1 MRKYDSYKPTKIE
14 FLDEIPEHWEEK
26 RMRFLGYLYGGLS
39 GKSATD
45 FNQLS
50 NEDNKYFIPFTN
62 IANNFRIDPE
72 SLQTVVISQNENQN
86 KVQKGDLFFLM
97 SSENYDDVGKSAVL
111 LDDLEETYL
120 NSFCKGFRITKEK
133 IVPEFL
139 NYQLHS
145 KQLRH
150 NLLTGANGFTRINLK
165 IDKVIDLLT
174 ALPSPEE
181 QTAIAKYLDRKTAE
195 IDDLIADK
203 NRLLELYEEEKTAII
218 NQAVTKGINPDVP
231 MKDSGIEW
239 LREIPEH
246 WEEKRLKLLVSKI
259 GSGVTPS
266 GGSSVYLTSGI
277 PLLRS
282 QNIHFDGLKLD
293 DVAYISEEI
302 DEDMRNSRIREGD
315 VLLNITGASIGRC
328 FYVPTDFGRGN
339 VNQHVSIIRPVP
351 KKADTIYLYFL
362 MRSEIGQLQIRLQQT
377 GANREGLNFEQLKNF
392 TLPIPLNIEEQKS
405 IALYIETECALI
417 DAKKAKTEKL
427 VKLLTEY
434 RTSLISEV
442 VTGKIKVTT

>member
-45 FNQLS
+45 FNQLT

-72 SLQTVVISQNENQN
+72 SLQTVVISENENQN

-97 SSENYDDVGKSAVL
+97 SSENYDDVGKTAVL
-111 LDDLEETYL
+111 IDDLEETYL

-174 ALPSPEE
+174 AIPTPEE
-181 QTAIAKYLDRKTAE
+181 QIAIADYLDRKTAE
-195 IDDLIADK
+195 IDELIADK
-203 NRLLELYEEEKTAII
+203 KRLLELYEEEKAAII

-239 LREIPEH
+239 LGEIPEH
-246 WEEKRLKLLVSKI
+246 WEVKRLKTIARVQTGRTPKIQNSQIDFFDRGEINWFTPADFDGNNELLDSKRKLISEAIETGEVELFPEYSIYLVSI
-259 GSGVTPS
+259 GATLGKVSFFRQKASANQQINIIIFNQTFN
-266 GGSSVYLTSGI
+266 
-277 PLLRS
+277 PL
-282 QNIHFDGLKLD
+282 
-293 DVAYISEEI
+293 
-302 DEDMRNSRIREGD
+302 
-315 VLLNITGASIGRC
+315 
-328 FYVPTDFGRGN
+328 FG
-339 VNQHVSIIRPVP
+339 
-351 KKADTIYLYFL
+351 YYFL
-362 MRSEIGQLQIRLQQT
+362 VGNKEMITLEADYT
-377 GANREGLNFEQLKNF
+377 
-392 TLPIPLNIEEQKS
+392 TLPILNQSKTKSLLFAVPPFEEQQS
-405 IALYIETECALI
+405 IVHHIETECALVN
-417 DAKKAKTEKL
+417 AKKAKTEKL
-427 VKLLTEY
+427 IELLTEY
-434 RTSLISEV
+434 RTALISEV
-442 VTGKIKVTT
+442 VTGKIKVTD

>member
-45 FNQLS
+45 FNQLT

-72 SLQTVVISQNENQN
+72 SLQTVIISENENQN

-97 SSENYDDVGKSAVL
+97 SSENYDDVGKTAVL
-111 LDDLEETYL
+111 IDDLEETYL

-139 NYQLHS
+139 SYQLHS

-174 ALPSPEE
+174 AIPTPEE
-181 QTAIAKYLDRKTAE
+181 QTAIAAYLDRKTAE
-195 IDDLIADK
+195 IDELIADK
-203 NRLLELYEEEKTAII
+203 KRLLELYEEEKTAII
-218 NQAVTKGINPDVP
+218 NQAVTKGINPNVP

-239 LREIPEH
+239 LGEIPEH
-246 WEEKRLKLLVSKI
+246 WETVNLKWVSKI
-259 GSGVTPS
+259 YSGGTPS
-266 GGSSVYLTSGI
+266 KNNEDFWQNGTIPWLNSGTVNQFFITEPSEYITEEALNSSSAKWIPENSIVIALAGQGKTKGMAAQVMFECTCNQSMGVIVPNDRIDNRFLLYYLTRNYQNIRNLGGGDKRDGINLEMVGGI
-277 PLLRS
+277 PL
-282 QNIHFDGLKLD
+282 
-293 DVAYISEEI
+293 
-302 DEDMRNSRIREGD
+302 
-315 VLLNITGASIGRC
+315 
-328 FYVPTDFGRGN
+328 
-339 VNQHVSIIRPVP
+339 PV
-351 KKADTIYLYFL
+351 
-362 MRSEIGQLQIRLQQT
+362 
-377 GANREGLNFEQLKNF
+377 
-392 TLPIPLNIEEQKS
+392 IPLSEQAEIVNHIENYFS
-405 IALYIETECALI
+405 RL

-427 VKLLTEY
+427 IELLTEY
-434 RTSLISEV
+434 RTALISEV
-442 VTGKIKVTT
+442 VTGKIKVI

>member
-45 FNQLS
+45 FNQLT
-50 NEDNKYFIPFTN
+50 NENNKYFIPFTN
-62 IANNFRIDPE
+62 IANNFRIDSE
-72 SLQTVVISQNENQN
+72 SLQTVVISENENQN
-86 KVQKGDLFFLM
+86 TVQKGDLFFLM

-120 NSFCKGFRITKEK
+120 NSFCKGFRITKDD
-133 IVPEFL
+133 IAPEFL

-174 ALPSPEE
+174 ALPTPEE
-181 QTAIAKYLDRKTAE
+181 QTAIAAYLDRKTAE
-195 IDDLIADK
+195 IDELIADK
-203 NRLLELYEEEKTAII
+203 KRLLELYEEEKNAII

-239 LREIPEH
+239 LGDIPEH
-246 WEEKRLKLLVSKI
+246 WEVRKANSLISVKR
-259 GSGVTPS
+259 GAG
-266 GGSSVYLTSGI
+266 Y
-277 PLLRS
+277 
-282 QNIHFDGLKLD
+282 Q
-293 DVAYISEEI
+293 YITEVFG
-302 DEDMRNSRIREGD
+302 DEDFEYVLRISDFNNYDPIRALKTEELGKYR
-315 VLLNITGASIGRC
+315 VATGEILIAGTGASAGITMYVDEKMDGLVHSYNALRISVSKPFVLFNKYLFFLFQSHILNEQMSLAFTGSAQHFLDVGRI
-328 FYVPTDFGRGN
+328 T
-339 VNQHVSIIRPVP
+339 S
-351 KKADTIYLYFL
+351 FL
-362 MRSEIGQLQIRLQQT
+362 I
-377 GANREGLNFEQLKNF
+377 
-392 TLPIPLNIEEQKS
+392 TLPDFQEQQS
-405 IALYIETECALI
+405 IVRHIETECARI

-427 VKLLTEY
+427 IELLTEY
-434 RTSLISEV
+434 RTALISEV
-442 VTGKIKVTT
+442 VTGKIKVIE